1 MRRSPSLNLDCG
13 AHWTRKPF
21 AGCNSRYSAQYGP
34 GAARSNKLHRVDGN
48 AFFCPEKACD
58 GGNTALMLAHK
69 DPARFPRL
77 AAISPN
83 YLVSGTTDGT
93 LREIRRI
100 YRLMSLLKRAGLPV
114 QKHLLRF
121 DLMLRDMGI
130 SEAALQGI
138 RTDLLIL
145 YAEHDM
151 IKEDHLQRLA
161 GLVPGAR
168 LQKIMGC
175 THMTI
180 YRHPEAIQAMGDY
193 LG

>member
-1 MRRSPSLNLDCG
+1 MSLTLLIIIGLALSFSFMNGVHDSRNVV
-13 AHWTRKPF
+13 ATMISSRAYPTRV
-21 AGCNSRYSAQYGP
+21 ALG
-34 GAARSNKLHRVDGN
+34 V
-48 AFFCPEKACD
+48 
-58 GGNTALMLAHK
+58 TALAEFFGPFIFGVAVAQTIGRGIVGLLA
-69 DPARFPRL
+69 
-77 AAISPN
+77 
-83 YLVSGTTDGT
+83 TDGT

-180 YRHPEAIQAMGDY
+180 YRHPEAIQAMGDF